1 MKRIEAALHRAG
13 GWTEAAAAAAENA
26 AGRFTARAEDAGLV
40 DVAYGFLD
48 TPFGRYLGAMTP
60 RGLVMLSFH
69 PDPLDEVLGELSR
82 RVSPRVLEAP
92 GRLDDLRRELDEY
105 FEGRRN
111 TFEIPLDWQLTGGFM
126 QRVLRATAKIPYG
139 GVATYRDVAT
149 RAGNARAVR
158 AAGNALGANPI
169 PIVVPCHRVVR
180 TGGSVGN
187 YGGGPEM
194 KRALLKLEG
203 ALL

>member
-1 MKRIEAALHRAG
+1 MKRIEEALRRAG
-13 GWTEAAAAAAENA
+13 GWTEAAGAA
-26 AGRFTARAEDAGLV
+26 AGRFTARAEDARLV
-40 DVAYGFLD
+40 DVGYGFLD
-48 TPFGRYLGAMTP
+48 TPFGRFLGAVTP

-69 PDPLDEVLGELSR
+69 PDPLDDVLGELSR

-92 GRLDDLRRELDEY
+92 AKLDDLRRELDEY
-105 FEGRRN
+105 FEGRRRV
-111 TFEIPLDWQLTGGFM
+111 FDLPLDWRLTSGFM

-139 GVATYRDVAT
+139 GVATYREMAT

-194 KRALLKLEG
+194 KRALLKIEG